1 MSEKQARAGWAS
13 VEITPPLGL
22 PMGGRGPR
30 FAFGEEVMDPLEA
43 RLLLL
48 EDSQGERQLW
58 VSLDLVGVASRT
70 SFQMRQDLAMQT
82 GIRFEA
88 IVVNCAHTHSGPMA
102 NADKYAAHIDKPPAL
117 QAYEECLIQKVLEA
131 AATAGRSMQAV
142 TISVHKGE
150 SRIGINRRNRDADGE
165 MSMRPNANGLCNPDL
180 WVLNLIGESGRA
192 VVYSYGCHPVL
203 VYGFAWNALSADWVG
218 VSRRQLATRLGEGSH
233 CQFIQGMAG
242 NVRPRIVSDF
252 ETNSFRPGR
261 SEDVEET
268 GLEIAADVLDAL
280 ESGGEGIDLDL
291 LAAAGHVLVTQDR
304 EHMPTIEHW
313 RELADSED
321 ELNRYLGE
329 FWSGRLERGLSPSQ
343 AVYFDVG
350 LLQLAKGH
358 QIAWL
363 AGEPVAE
370 WMGILRSGLG
380 DKNLTTWGYCQDVP
394 CYLPADCLLPEKGYE
409 VEMSRWYNKDGPSPF
424 VEGIDETILSE
435 MRRLRSQF

>member
-1 MSEKQARAGWAS
+1 
-13 VEITPPLGL
+13 
-22 PMGGRGPR
+22 
-30 FAFGEEVMDPLEA
+30 MDPLEA

-58 VSLDLVGVASRT
+58 VSLDLVGVACRT

-88 IVVNCAHTHSGPMA
+88 IVVNCVHTHSGPMT

-117 QAYEECLIQKVLEA
+117 QAYEESLIQMVLEA

-142 TISVHKGE
+142 AVSVHKGE

-252 ETNSFRPGR
+252 ETNSFRAAKP
-261 SEDVEET
+261 EDVDKT
-268 GLEIAADVLDAL
+268 GLEIAADVLATL

-304 EHMPTIEHW
+304 EHMPTIDHW
-313 RELADSED
+313 RELGDSED

-358 QIAWL
+358 RIAWL

-370 WMGILRSGLG
+370 WMGILRSGLE
-380 DKNLTTWGYCQDVP
+380 DENLTTWGYCQDVP
-394 CYLPADCLLPEKGYE
+394 CYLPTDCLLPEKGYE

-424 VEGIDETILSE
+424 VEGIDETVLSE
-435 MRRLRSQF
+435 MRRLESQL